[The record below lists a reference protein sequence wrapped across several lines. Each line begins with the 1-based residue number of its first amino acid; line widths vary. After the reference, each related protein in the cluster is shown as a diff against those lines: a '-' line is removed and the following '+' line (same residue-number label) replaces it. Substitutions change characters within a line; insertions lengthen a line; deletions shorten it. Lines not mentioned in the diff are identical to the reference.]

1 MPLRVRQILESL
13 MALLAQ
19 TLQPQLDLA
28 GVELERMLFKR
39 ADTARSSQH
48 QSEILAELRQV
59 RALRPQLAPRILAG
73 IEASLAA
80 LRGQRAAAEPA
91 TRQESTGSLALVTGA
106 DIDRDIVMR
115 DIARRETHRGRSAL
129 QLLAHRFAVLAAS
142 PLPDDEDTPLGPY
155 ALCRIVA
162 DVGAELPFAL
172 DTQLAL
178 LRAFGQQVMATYPD
192 LSERINLHLEREGV
206 LPGLVYTPYR
216 ARPAGQ
222 SRRIRS
228 GADEDVPASPSAA
241 LRDRHAPMTR
251 WTGQAAPTLS
261 WGALLQE
268 NLGGDGEAAAG
279 HAAAIGGS
287 GSGSGFGGSSSS
299 GGGGGGGGIHD
310 AGSSATGSGASTAEP
325 PAMSELRSLLGRIHQ
340 GGAAGAVGLPPVAGA
355 SASPAAHTT
364 AAAGGPDA
372 APGQP
377 ARAAA
382 VPVPTGDVLDTLA
395 QLQADVKAAP
405 RDRPAQSLH
414 EIRRALLRRTRE
426 KHGENAMLS
435 PQDQDTFDLLDLLYG
450 EIRREVRPEAPAA
463 DLLARLQ
470 VPLVRAALQDRGFFV
485 REQHPARELLN
496 AVAESGATWLADDE
510 ADPQL
515 LARLRQAVDR
525 VLEAY
530 DGNDAVFEEA
540 NQDIQNQYRALAR
553 KAETTERRHV
563 EAARGKDRLDS
574 AKQHAAQLIRAS
586 LAKRNPPRFQRALIE
601 QAWSDVLTLT
611 LLRQG
616 TQSEEWKERTEITRR
631 IAELSDAGDA
641 APADA
646 ELAGKVESALLQ
658 IGYHQDEAG
667 AIARH
672 LSHAQGEE
680 AAPSRTELT
689 ARLKSRMKPGGE
701 AAAAAHRPEPPPR
714 TPEEEACHAQLR
726 TLPFGTWFEFVRN
739 QQGDVQRQRLSWF
752 SLTTGNALF
761 VNQRGQKVG
770 ETTLD
775 ELARLMA
782 RGQARIVTEDQGRLI
797 DRAWQATLKA
807 LRSLAGMGGA
817 APADANATGGPRA

>member
-1 MPLRVRQILESL
+1 MQENAPTPSPSVAHTLAEAPLPLRVRQILESL
-13 MALLAQ
+13 MGMLVQ
-19 TLQPQLDLA
+19 TLRPQLDLTV
-28 GVELERMLFKR
+28 VELERVLFKR

-48 QSEILAELRQV
+48 QSEILAELRQLREL
-59 RALRPQLAPRILAG
+59 RAQLPPRILAG
-73 IEASLAA
+73 IEASLSA
-80 LRGQRAAAEPA
+80 LRGQRGTIEPA
-91 TRQESTGSLALVTGA
+91 TRQEAEGALSLVTGA

-115 DIARRETHRGRSAL
+115 DIARREAYRGRSAL

-155 ALCRIVA
+155 ALCRVVA
-162 DVGAELPFAL
+162 DVGTDLPFTL
-172 DTQLAL
+172 DTQLGL
-178 LRAFGQQVMATYPD
+178 LRAFGQQVMVTYPD

-222 SRRIRS
+222 SRRTR
-228 GADEDVPASPSAA
+228 GAATEDAPASPSAA
-241 LRDRHAPMTR
+241 LRNRHAPMTR
-251 WTGQAAPTLS
+251 WAGQAAPPLS
-261 WGALLQE
+261 WGSLLSE
-268 NLGGDGEAAAG
+268 NLGPDGSVAPG
-279 HAAAIGGS
+279 HAAAPAAGGVGTTVIG
-287 GSGSGFGGSSSS
+287 
-299 GGGGGGGGIHD
+299 
-310 AGSSATGSGASTAEP
+310 SATEP
-325 PAMSELRSLLGRIHQ
+325 PAMSELRAMLGRVHQ
-340 GGAAGAVGLPPVAGA
+340 GVATGLAGIPGARPYA
-355 SASPAAHTT
+355 PAATGSGPSGPAHATSSSAT
-364 AAAGGPDA
+364 AAVAL
-372 APGQP
+372 
-377 ARAAA
+377 
-382 VPVPTGDVLDTLA
+382 PTGDVLDTLA
-395 QLQADVKAAP
+395 QLQADVTAAP
-405 RDRPAQSLH
+405 RDNPAQSLH
-414 EIRRALLRRTRE
+414 EIRRSLLRRARE
-426 KHGENAMLS
+426 KHGENATLS
-435 PQDQDTFDLLDLLYG
+435 PQDQDTFNLLDLLYG

-496 AVAESGATWLADDE
+496 SVAESGATWLAGDE
-510 ADPQL
+510 TDPQL
-515 LARLRQAVDR
+515 QARLRQVVDR
-525 VLEAY
+525 VLDAY

-574 AKQHAAQLIRAS
+574 AKQHAAQLIQAS
-586 LAKRNPPRFQRALIE
+586 LAKHNPPRFQRALIE

-631 IAELSDAGDA
+631 IAELSDAGDE
-641 APADA
+641 APADTQ
-646 ELAGKVESALLQ
+646 LAGKVESALLQ

-672 LSHAQGEE
+672 LAHTQGDE

-689 ARLKSRMKPGGE
+689 ARLKARMKPGGE
-701 AAAAAHRPEPPPR
+701 ASTAHKPEPPPR
-714 TPEEEACHAQLR
+714 TPEEDACHVQLR

-752 SLTTGNALF
+752 SLTTGNAMF
-761 VNQRGQKVG
+761 VNQRGQKIG

-807 LRSLAGMGGA
+807 LRSLAGMGT
-817 APADANATGGPRA
+817 ADVAATGNPRT

>member
-1 MPLRVRQILESL
+1 MQENAPPPSPALAHTLAEAPLPLRVRQILESL
-13 MALLAQ
+13 MDMLAQ
-19 TLQPQLDLA
+19 TLRPQLDLTV
-28 GVELERMLFKR
+28 VELERVLFKR

-48 QSEILAELRQV
+48 QSEILAELRQLREL
-59 RALRPQLAPRILAG
+59 RAQLPTRILAG

-80 LRGQRAAAEPA
+80 LHGQRGTIEPA
-91 TRQESTGSLALVTGA
+91 TRQEAEGALSLVTGA

-115 DIARRETHRGRSAL
+115 DIARREAYRGRSAL

-162 DVGAELPFAL
+162 DVGTDLPFTL
-172 DTQLAL
+172 DTQLGL
-178 LRAFGQQVMATYPD
+178 LRAFGQQVMATYPN

-222 SRRIRS
+222 SRRTRS
-228 GADEDVPASPSAA
+228 AASEDVPASPSAA

-251 WTGQAAPTLS
+251 WTGQAATTPS
-261 WGALLQE
+261 WGSLLSE
-268 NLGGDGEAAAG
+268 NLGPDGGSIASG
-279 HAAAIGGS
+279 HAAAPAAS
-287 GSGSGFGGSSSS
+287 GVGTT
-299 GGGGGGGGIHD
+299 GID
-310 AGSSATGSGASTAEP
+310 SVGEP
-325 PAMSELRSLLGRIHQ
+325 PAMSELRAMLGRVHQ
-340 GGAAGAVGLPPVAGA
+340 GAATGLAGMPAVGTHA
-355 SASPAAHTT
+355 T
-364 AAAGGPDA
+364 AAAGSGPSGTAHAVPSSAPAPTPA
-372 APGQP
+372 APMI
-377 ARAAA
+377 AL
-382 VPVPTGDVLDTLA
+382 PTGDVLDTLA

-405 RDRPAQSLH
+405 RDKPAQSLH
-414 EIRRALLRRTRE
+414 EIRRTLLRRTRE

-496 AVAESGATWLADDE
+496 SVAESGATWLADDE
-510 ADPQL
+510 TDPQL

-525 VLEAY
+525 VLDAY

-631 IAELSDAGDA
+631 IAALSDAGDE
-641 APADA
+641 APADPQ
-646 ELAGKVESALLQ
+646 LAGKVESALLQ

-672 LSHAQGEE
+672 LSHTQGEE

-689 ARLKSRMKPGGE
+689 ARLKARMKPGGE
-701 AAAAAHRPEPPPR
+701 APAAHKPEPPPR

-775 ELARLMA
+775 ELSRLMA
-782 RGQARIVTEDQGRLI
+782 RDQARIVTEDQGRLI

-807 LRSLAGMGGA
+807 LRNLAGMGA
-817 APADANATGGPRA
+817 ADVAAAGSQRT

>member
-1 MPLRVRQILESL
+1 MQENAPTPSPSVAHTLAEAPLPLRVRQILESL
-13 MALLAQ
+13 MDMLAQ
-19 TLQPQLDLA
+19 TLRPKLDLTV
-28 GVELERMLFKR
+28 VELERVLFKR
-39 ADTARSSQH
+39 ADTAGSSQH
-48 QSEILAELRQV
+48 QSEVLAELRQ
-59 RALRPQLAPRILAG
+59 LRDLHAQLPTRILAG
-73 IEASLAA
+73 IEAALAA
-80 LRGQRAAAEPA
+80 LRGQRGSVEPA
-91 TRQESTGSLALVTGA
+91 TRLEAEGTLALVTGA

-115 DIARRETHRGRSAL
+115 DIARREAYRSRSAL

-155 ALCRIVA
+155 ALCRVVA
-162 DVGAELPFAL
+162 DVGTDLPFTL
-172 DTQLAL
+172 DTQLGL
-178 LRAFGQQVMATYPD
+178 LRAFGQQVMVTYPD

-222 SRRIRS
+222 SRRTR
-228 GADEDVPASPSAA
+228 GVATEDAPASPSAA
-241 LRDRHAPMTR
+241 LRNRHAPMTR
-251 WTGQAAPTLS
+251 WAGQAAPPLS
-261 WGALLQE
+261 WGTLLNE
-268 NLGGDGEAAAG
+268 NLGPDGDDAPG
-279 HAAAIGGS
+279 HVPAP
-287 GSGSGFGGSSSS
+287 
-299 GGGGGGGGIHD
+299 
-310 AGSSATGSGASTAEP
+310 AGSNVGMAGTDTAGEP
-325 PAMSELRSLLGRIHQ
+325 PAMSELRAMLGRVHQ
-340 GGAAGAVGLPPVAGA
+340 GGATGMTGIPGAGPYA
-355 SASPAAHTT
+355 PAATGSGPSGPAHATSSSAT
-364 AAAGGPDA
+364 AAVAL
-372 APGQP
+372 
-377 ARAAA
+377 
-382 VPVPTGDVLDTLA
+382 PTGDVLDTLA
-395 QLQADVKAAP
+395 QLQADVTAAP
-405 RDRPAQSLH
+405 RDNPAQSLH
-414 EIRRALLRRTRE
+414 EIRRSLLRRARE
-426 KHGENAMLS
+426 KHGENATLS

-496 AVAESGATWLADDE
+496 SVAESGATWLAGDE
-510 ADPQL
+510 TDPQL
-515 LARLRQAVDR
+515 QARLRQVVDR
-525 VLEAY
+525 VLDAY
-530 DGNDAVFEEA
+530 DGNDAIFEEA

-586 LAKRNPPRFQRALIE
+586 LAKHNPPRFQRALIE

-631 IAELSDAGDA
+631 IAELSDVGDE
-641 APADA
+641 APADTQ
-646 ELAGKVESALLQ
+646 LAGKVESALLQ

-672 LSHAQGEE
+672 LAHTQGDE

-689 ARLKSRMKPGGE
+689 ARLKARMKPGGE
-701 AAAAAHRPEPPPR
+701 AATAHKPEPQPR
-714 TPEEEACHAQLR
+714 TPEEDACHVQLR

-761 VNQRGQKVG
+761 VNQRGQKIG

-807 LRSLAGMGGA
+807 LRSLAGMGT
-817 APADANATGGPRA
+817 ADVAATGNPRT